1 MLYPTCLIRIVL
13 LGEYFPLFEM
23 PQMPYFLSCD
33 GNRFS
38 RAGSMVLALHD
49 ASDVFL
55 EIGKLTK
62 YCGSEIVPSIS
73 FLIFALSWLILR
85 LIYFPFFII
94 WSTRYVILIA
104 MLDGCLWL
112 VCLSNIPAPCSLCK
126 CLSTVFIV
134 CLQLQ
139 GQYLK
144 GFLLASDNKKWF
156 SIHISPS
163 PSLLQPLEAFL

>member
-1 MLYPTCLIRIVL
+1 MSNLSHPNCAVGLFSVSNAL
-13 LGEYFPLFEM
+13 LF
-23 PQMPYFLSCD
+23 CH

-94 WSTRYVILIA
+94 WSTRCVIYIA
-104 MLDGCLWL
+104 MPCGCIFVHLIFHL
-112 VCLSNIPAPCSLCK
+112 LNKLCICLI
-126 CLSTVFIV
+126 TVFVV
-134 CLQLQ
+134 CCQFQ
-139 GQYLK
+139 QQYLK
-144 GFLLASDNKKWF
+144 G
-156 SIHISPS
+156 
-163 PSLLQPLEAFL
+163 SLS